1 MPKIYQQTSKKSNSK
16 YPHDIDATVDL
27 NGIASSV
34 VKSTQEKDYM
44 KIQ

>member
-1 MPKIYQQTSKKSNSK
+1 MPKIYQQTPKKSNSK
-16 YPHDIDATVDL
+16 YPHDIDANVDL

-34 VKSTQEKDYM
+34 AQSTQEKDYM